1 MPYSPP
7 RWLES
12 LGDALVPPASAE
24 HVLGDL
30 AESSPSSAAY
40 VRHLVS
46 ILPRVIWSQ
55 VRRRATVGGTI
66 FNAVLMAFVLLAC
79 RRFPNAPSAADS
91 WAWIRLGAPWA
102 TWVTGCAL
110 ASAYGP
116 SDKPGWGNRRVYIAT
131 GLATLASAAGFGVPL
146 AGVILALGIVI
157 ATLLMFT
164 APWRT
169 TGTLPPLS
177 LDTLSDHARLFQKT
191 IWWRN
196 ARESLAAAVVLM
208 LSTRDLWRADSQLAR
223 TGNALLIAGILFI
236 IWFLHFRAGSRA
248 VPGHADTKD
257 VLRFHQREIARQRDI
272 LRAVPLWYLLPFV
285 PGMVVSAA
293 SKWETS
299 GGGALIGIPI
309 IIGVFALI
317 WRLNVWGARW
327 LDRQLHS
334 VDALEGQL

>member
-30 AESSPSSAAY
+30 AESSPSGPAY
-40 VRHLVS
+40 LRNLVS

-55 VRRRATVGGTI
+55 VRRRATVGGII
-66 FNAVLMAFVLLAC
+66 FNAVLMAIALVAC
-79 RRFPNAPSAADS
+79 RRFPNNPDFADP
-91 WAWIRLGAPWA
+91 WVWIRLGAPWA

-110 ASAYGP
+110 AEAYGP
-116 SDKPGWGNRRVYIAT
+116 SGKPGWNRKVFVAT
-131 GLATLASAAGFGVPL
+131 VLATLASAAGCGVPL
-146 AGVILALGIVI
+146 VGVIIALGVVI
-157 ATLLMFT
+157 ATVLVLS

-169 TGTLPPLS
+169 TGTLAPLS
-177 LDTLSDHARLFQKT
+177 LDTLPDHARVFQKM

-196 ARESLAAAVVLM
+196 ARETLGAAVVLLLNM
-208 LSTRDLWRADSQLAR
+208 RDLWRADGQLAR
-223 TGNALLIAGILFI
+223 TGNALIIAGMLFI
-236 IWFLHFRAGSRA
+236 IWYLYFRAGSRA
-248 VPGHADTKD
+248 VPGQAEAKD

-285 PGMVVSAA
+285 PGMLAITA

-299 GGGALIGIPI
+299 SAAGALIGVPV

-317 WRLNVWGARW
+317 WCLNVWAARW
-327 LDRQLHS
+327 LDRELHK
-334 VDALEGQL
+334 VNALEGLL

>member
-30 AESSPSSAAY
+30 AESSPSGPAY
-40 VRHLVS
+40 LRNLVS

-55 VRRRATVGGTI
+55 IRRRATLGGII
-66 FNAVLMAFVLLAC
+66 FNAVLMAIALVAC
-79 RRFPNAPSAADS
+79 RRFPNAPHFADP
-91 WAWIRLGAPWA
+91 WVWIRLGAPWA

-110 ASAYGP
+110 AEAYGP
-116 SDKPGWGNRRVYIAT
+116 SGKPGWNRKVFIAT
-131 GLATLASAAGFGVPL
+131 ILATLASASGFGVPL
-146 AGVILALGIVI
+146 VGVVLALGVVI
-157 ATLLMFT
+157 ATVLMFS

-169 TGTLPPLS
+169 TGPLAPLS
-177 LDTLSDHARLFQKT
+177 LDTLSDHARLFQKI

-196 ARESLAAAVVLM
+196 ARESLAAVVVL
-208 LSTRDLWRADSQLAR
+208 LLNTRDLWRADSQLAR
-223 TGNALLIAGILFI
+223 TGNALLIAGMLFI

-248 VPGHADTKD
+248 VPGHADAKD

-285 PGMVVSAA
+285 PGMVAIAA
-293 SKWETS
+293 NKWVTS
-299 GGGALIGIPI
+299 SVGGALIGVPVIV
-309 IIGVFALI
+309 GVFVLV
-317 WRLNVWGARW
+317 WRLNVWAARG
-327 LDRQLHS
+327 LDRELHK